1 MSSGSPDLILRS
13 RRVVTPEGLRPAGI
27 LVKAGVIVEIVDG
40 DASLE
45 NCAIED
51 AGNLVVMP
59 GLVDSHV
66 HLNDPGHS
74 DWEGFE
80 TGTKAAA
87 VGGFTTLVDMPLNS
101 LPVTTTVEA
110 LHAKVA
116 AASGNQ
122 WVDCGFYAG
131 LLPSNSRAI
140 EPLIQAGVLGVKAF
154 LIHSGLDEFPNAAE
168 IDLRAAMPAIAR
180 HGLPLLIHAELAVPS
195 ASSSNDIARKHTPR
209 SYAHY
214 LASRP
219 PAWELAAIELMIK
232 LCKEFQC
239 RVHIVHLSAA
249 AAVPLLRAARQQ
261 GLPITVETCPHYLF
275 FAAAEISDGDTRFK
289 CAPPIRERENREQL
303 WDALNEGVIDFI
315 ASDHSPCP
323 PEMKR
328 LDAGDFRNAWGGIA
342 SLQFGLSI
350 IWTAARPR
358 GLSIHNVSEWMSRR
372 PAKFLGLGGR
382 KGAIAKGYDADF
394 VIWNPEATFTL
405 SSEMIHHR
413 HKVTPY
419 TGQTLFGVVE
429 KTFLRGI
436 EIYERDSF
444 LLGPMGRTILRKT
457 EKPP

>member
-1 MSSGSPDLILRS
+1 MSSDSPDLILRS
-13 RRVVTPEGLRPAGI
+13 RRVVTPEGVRHASI
-27 LVKAGVIVEIVDG
+27 LVKAGAIVEVVDG

-59 GLVDSHV
+59 GLIDSHV

-87 VGGFTTLVDMPLNS
+87 AGGFTTLVDMPLNS

-110 LHAKVA
+110 LYAKVA

-131 LLPSNSRAI
+131 LVPSNSRAI
-140 EPLIQAGVLGVKAF
+140 EPLIQAGVLGVKGF
-154 LIHSGLDEFPNAAE
+154 LIHSGLDEFPNASE

-180 HGLPLLIHAELAVPS
+180 HGLPLLVHAELAAP
-195 ASSSNDIARKHTPR
+195 ADPSSNDVARKYNPR
-209 SYAHY
+209 SYADY

-219 PAWELAAIELMIK
+219 PAWELAAIELLIK

-249 AAVPLLRAARQQ
+249 SAVPMLLEARRQS
-261 GLPITVETCPHYLF
+261 LPITVETCPHYLF
-275 FAAAEISDGDTRFK
+275 FAAEEIFDGDTRFK
-289 CAPPIRERENREQL
+289 CAPPIREKENREQL
-303 WDALNEGVIDFI
+303 WEALKVGVIDFI

-328 LDAGDFRNAWGGIA
+328 LDDGDFQNAWGGIA
-342 SLQFGLSI
+342 SLQFGLSV
-350 IWTAARPR
+350 IWTAARQR
-358 GLSIHNVSEWMSRR
+358 GFSFYDLSEWMSRR
-372 PAKFLGLGGR
+372 PALFLGLHGR

-394 VIWNPEATFTL
+394 VVWNPEATFTL

-436 EIYERDSF
+436 EIFERESF
-444 LLGPMGRTILRKT
+444 LLGPMGKTVLRKA
-457 EKPP
+457 EIPL